1 MNAYNDF
8 PYYRKLSNGK
18 NYYKILD
25 SNHFEEIQLLGNK
38 RIFHKAEAVQYPEK
52 LKIMD
57 LLALE
62 NPAYLEATEQEW
74 QLLIQV

>member
-1 MNAYNDF
+1 MNEFNNF
-8 PYYRKLSNGK
+8 PYYRKLSNGRI
-18 NYYKILD
+18 YYKILD

-38 RIFHKAEAVQYPEK
+38 QLFHQIEAVQYPEK

-62 NPAYLEATEQEW
+62 NPVYLEATEQEW
-74 QLLIQV
+74 QMFVSG